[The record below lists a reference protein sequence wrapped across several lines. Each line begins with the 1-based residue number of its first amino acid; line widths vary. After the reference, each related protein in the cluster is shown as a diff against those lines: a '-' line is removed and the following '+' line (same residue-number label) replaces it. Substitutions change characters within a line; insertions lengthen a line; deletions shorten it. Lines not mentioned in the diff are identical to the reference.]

1 MWCDATMPKIDR
13 SIVLRHIGLGD
24 IVPKYNESRSSLV
37 IQIAQ
42 APPGIMPP
50 GGDHAPQVVSRSGRI
65 VPLLQVCAQRDGKGV
80 RHVSAVVHIV
90 EDDSSFR
97 TATQRLLRASGYV
110 VETYE
115 SAEQLLER
123 LPDDAGPSC
132 ILLDINIP
140 GLSGPDLQDRLM
152 ALGSHLP
159 IVFLTGHADV
169 PTTVKVMKA
178 GADDLLTKPVAK
190 EELIAALERAL
201 ARSRAWQE
209 QNEQRL
215 SLLKLVDSLTPRE
228 RQVFERVARGK
239 LNKEIAYELGAT
251 ERTIKAHRSRIMEK
265 LQIASAAQ
273 LVLIAER
280 LGLLTEPLAEVGQ

>member
-1 MWCDATMPKIDR
+1 M
-13 SIVLRHIGLGD
+13 
-24 IVPKYNESRSSLV
+24 
-37 IQIAQ
+37 
-42 APPGIMPP
+42 
-50 GGDHAPQVVSRSGRI
+50 
-65 VPLLQVCAQRDGKGV
+65 
-80 RHVSAVVHIV
+80 SAVVHIV
-90 EDDSSFR
+90 EDDTSFR
-97 TATQRLLRASGYV
+97 IATQRLLRASGYV

-115 SAEQLLER
+115 SAEQLLRR
-123 LPDDAGPSC
+123 LPDDPGPSC

-140 GLSGPDLQDRLM
+140 GLSGPELQDRLM

>member
-1 MWCDATMPKIDR
+1 M
-13 SIVLRHIGLGD
+13 
-24 IVPKYNESRSSLV
+24 
-37 IQIAQ
+37 
-42 APPGIMPP
+42 
-50 GGDHAPQVVSRSGRI
+50 
-65 VPLLQVCAQRDGKGV
+65 
-80 RHVSAVVHIV
+80 SAVVHIV
-90 EDDSSFR
+90 EDDLSFR

-115 SAEQLLER
+115 LAEQLLRR

>member
-1 MWCDATMPKIDR
+1 M
-13 SIVLRHIGLGD
+13 
-24 IVPKYNESRSSLV
+24 
-37 IQIAQ
+37 
-42 APPGIMPP
+42 
-50 GGDHAPQVVSRSGRI
+50 
-65 VPLLQVCAQRDGKGV
+65 
-80 RHVSAVVHIV
+80 SAVVHIV

-140 GLSGPDLQDRLM
+140 GLSGPELQDRLI
-152 ALGSHLP
+152 ALGSRLP
-159 IVFLTGHADV
+159 IVFLTGHADIRI
-169 PTTVKVMKA
+169 TVKVMRA